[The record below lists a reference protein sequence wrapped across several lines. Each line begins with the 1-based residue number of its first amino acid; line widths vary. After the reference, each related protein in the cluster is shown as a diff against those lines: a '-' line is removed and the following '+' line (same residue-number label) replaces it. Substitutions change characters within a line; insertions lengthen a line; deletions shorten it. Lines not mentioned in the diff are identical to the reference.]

1 VDRNAKT
8 VILFV
13 QAVINGVLIG
23 SIYGLSALGLTLVWG
38 IMDIVNLAHGEF
50 IILGAFMNYFLF
62 TLLGVNPLVGVLLAI
77 PAGVVVGGVIHL
89 LFIRRVIGRSGL
101 TTLLLTFGLSVLGN
115 NIMLQLFAGEPRS
128 IQWIRTSL
136 ELWGFFI
143 PVTRLIAFCL
153 VLAMAA
159 FLFYFLERTYPG
171 KAIRAIMQDSE
182 AAAAMGIPTGSILLL
197 CFIIGTVLAM
207 MAGTLV
213 SIVLPFQPA
222 FALQYTITS
231 FVITVVGGL
240 GRPAGALVGGLLV
253 GILESFTGTFISQA
267 YTPVSVSGLLIGFLL
282 VRPAGLFG
290 YSTR

>member
-1 VDRNAKT
+1 M
-8 VILFV
+8 ILFV

-136 ELWGFFI
+136 ELWGLFI

-267 YTPVSVSGLLIGFLL
+267 YTPITVSVLLIGFLL

>member
-1 VDRNAKT
+1 
-8 VILFV
+8 
-13 QAVINGVLIG
+13 
-23 SIYGLSALGLTLVWG
+23 VWG

-101 TTLLLTFGLSVLGN
+101 TTLLLTFGLSVMGN

-136 ELWGFFI
+136 ELWGLFI

-153 VLAMAA
+153 VLVMAA
-159 FLFYFLERTYPG
+159 FLFYFLGRTYPG

-197 CFIIGTVLAM
+197 SFIIGTVLAM

-213 SIVLPFQPA
+213 SIVLPFQSA

-253 GILESFTGTFISQA
+253 GILESFTGTYISQA
-267 YTPVSVSGLLIGFLL
+267 YTPITVSVLLIGFLL

>member
-1 VDRNAKT
+1 M
-8 VILFV
+8 ILFV

-77 PAGVVVGGVIHL
+77 PAGVVVGGIIHL

-101 TTLLLTFGLSVLGN
+101 TTLLMTFGLSVMGN

-153 VLAMAA
+153 VLVMAA
-159 FLFYFLERTYPG
+159 FLFYFLGRTYPG
-171 KAIRAIMQDSE
+171 KAIRAIMQDNE

-253 GILESFTGTFISQA
+253 GILESFTGTYISQA
-267 YTPVSVSGLLIGFLL
+267 YTPITVSVLLIGFLL

>member
-1 VDRNAKT
+1 

-267 YTPVSVSGLLIGFLL
+267 YTPITVSVLLIGFLL

>member
-1 VDRNAKT
+1 M
-8 VILFV
+8 ILFV

-253 GILESFTGTFISQA
+253 GILESFTGTYISQA
-267 YTPVSVSGLLIGFLL
+267 YTPITVSVLLIGFLL

>member
-1 VDRNAKT
+1 M
-8 VILFV
+8 ILFV

-136 ELWGFFI
+136 ELWGLFI

-153 VLAMAA
+153 VLVMAA

-222 FALQYTITS
+222 FALQYTISS

-267 YTPVSVSGLLIGFLL
+267 YTPITVSVLLIGFLL

>member
-1 VDRNAKT
+1 M
-8 VILFV
+8 ILFV

-267 YTPVSVSGLLIGFLL
+267 YTPITVSVLLIGFLL

>member
-1 VDRNAKT
+1 M
-8 VILFV
+8 ILFV

-136 ELWGFFI
+136 ELWGLFI

-171 KAIRAIMQDSE
+171 KAIRAIMQDNE

-267 YTPVSVSGLLIGFLL
+267 YTPITVSVLLIGFLL

>member
-1 VDRNAKT
+1 M
-8 VILFV
+8 ILFV

-77 PAGVVVGGVIHL
+77 PAGVVVGGIIHL

-101 TTLLLTFGLSVLGN
+101 TTLLLTFGLSVMGN

-136 ELWGFFI
+136 ELWGLFI

-153 VLAMAA
+153 VLVMAA
-159 FLFYFLERTYPG
+159 FLFYFLGRTYPG

-197 CFIIGTVLAM
+197 SFIIGTVLAM

-213 SIVLPFQPA
+213 SIVLPFQSA

-253 GILESFTGTFISQA
+253 GILESFTGTYISQA
-267 YTPVSVSGLLIGFLL
+267 YTPITVSVLLIGFLL

>member
-1 VDRNAKT
+1 

-253 GILESFTGTFISQA
+253 GILESFTGTYISQA
-267 YTPVSVSGLLIGFLL
+267 YTPITVSVLLIGFLL

>member
-1 VDRNAKT
+1 M
-8 VILFV
+8 ILFI
-13 QAVINGVLIG
+13 QAIINGVLIG

-62 TLLGVNPLVGVLLAI
+62 TILCVNTIDGVFLAI
-77 PAGVVVGGVIHL
+77 PAGVVVGGIIHL

-101 TTLLLTFGLSVLGN
+101 TTLLMTFGLSVLGN

-136 ELWGFFI
+136 ELWGLFI

-159 FLFYFLERTYPG
+159 FLFYFLGRTYPG
-171 KAIRAIMQDSE
+171 KAIRAIMQDNE

-222 FALQYTITS
+222 FALQYTITA

-253 GILESFTGTFISQA
+253 GILESFTGTYISQA
-267 YTPVSVSGLLIGFLL
+267 YTPITVSILLIGFLL

>member
-1 VDRNAKT
+1 

-77 PAGVVVGGVIHL
+77 PAGVVVGGIIHL

-101 TTLLLTFGLSVLGN
+101 TTLLLTFGLSVMGN

-136 ELWGFFI
+136 ELWGLFI

-153 VLAMAA
+153 VLVMAA
-159 FLFYFLERTYPG
+159 FLFYFLGRTYPG

-197 CFIIGTVLAM
+197 SFIIGTVLAM

-213 SIVLPFQPA
+213 SIVLPFQSA

-253 GILESFTGTFISQA
+253 GILESFTGTYISQA
-267 YTPVSVSGLLIGFLL
+267 YTPITVSVLLIGFLL

>member
-1 VDRNAKT
+1 M
-8 VILFV
+8 ILFV

-136 ELWGFFI
+136 ELWGLFI

-153 VLAMAA
+153 VLVMAA

-182 AAAAMGIPTGSILLL
+182 AAAAMVIPTGSILRL

-267 YTPVSVSGLLIGFLL
+267 YTPITVSVLLIGFLL

>member
-1 VDRNAKT
+1 M
-8 VILFV
+8 ILFV

-136 ELWGFFI
+136 ELWGLFI

-153 VLAMAA
+153 VLVMAA

-267 YTPVSVSGLLIGFLL
+267 YTPITVSVLLIGFLL

>member
-1 VDRNAKT
+1 M
-8 VILFV
+8 ILFV

-38 IMDIVNLAHGEF
+38 IMDIVDLAHGEF

-136 ELWGFFI
+136 ELWGLFI

-153 VLAMAA
+153 VLVMAA

-197 CFIIGTVLAM
+197 CFIIGTVRAM

-267 YTPVSVSGLLIGFLL
+267 YTPITVSVLLIGFLL

>member
-1 VDRNAKT
+1 M
-8 VILFV
+8 ILFV

-143 PVTRLIAFCL
+143 PVTRLIAFCM

-253 GILESFTGTFISQA
+253 GILESFTGTYISQA
-267 YTPVSVSGLLIGFLL
+267 YTPITVSILLIGFLL

-290 YSTR
+290 YSNR

>member
-1 VDRNAKT
+1 M
-8 VILFV
+8 ILFV

-136 ELWGFFI
+136 ELWGLFI

-153 VLAMAA
+153 VLVMAA

-171 KAIRAIMQDSE
+171 KAIRAIMPDSE

-267 YTPVSVSGLLIGFLL
+267 YTPITVSVLLIGFLL

>member
-1 VDRNAKT
+1 M
-8 VILFV
+8 ILFV

-77 PAGVVVGGVIHL
+77 PAGVVVGGIIHL

-101 TTLLLTFGLSVLGN
+101 TTLLMTFGLSVMGN

-136 ELWGFFI
+136 ELWGLFI

-159 FLFYFLERTYPG
+159 FLFYFLGRTYPG
-171 KAIRAIMQDSE
+171 KAIRAIMQDNE

-267 YTPVSVSGLLIGFLL
+267 YTPITVSILLIGFLL

>member
-1 VDRNAKT
+1 M
-8 VILFV
+8 ILFV

-77 PAGVVVGGVIHL
+77 PAGVVVGGIIHL

-101 TTLLLTFGLSVLGN
+101 TTLLLTFGLSVMGN

-136 ELWGFFI
+136 ELWGLFI

-197 CFIIGTVLAM
+197 SFIIGTVLAM

-213 SIVLPFQPA
+213 SIVLPFQSA

-267 YTPVSVSGLLIGFLL
+267 YTPITVSVLLIGFLL